1 MSEINTTR
9 LGGVNEAVKDSLVLS
24 RPKEPVEIQGPDA
37 PSPVEATQQLQDKAY
52 SALKLASDS
61 VSPQKLAELVE
72 QIREAMPARSQSLR
86 FQIDDVLDRPI
97 VSVVDENSGEMI
109 RQLPSE
115 EVVRA
120 ARNIHYMRGIL
131 FDDWS

>member
-1 MSEINTTR
+1 MGEINTTQS
-9 LGGVNEAVKDSLVLS
+9 GGVNEAVKDSRVFS
-24 RPKEPVEIQGPDA
+24 RPKEPVEIQAPDA
-37 PSPVEATQQLQDKAY
+37 PNPVEVTQELQDKAY

-61 VSPQKLAELVE
+61 VSPEKLADLVE
-72 QIREAMPARSQSLR
+72 QIRAAMPARSQSLR
-86 FQIDDVLDRPI
+86 FQIDEVLDRPV
-97 VSVVDENSGEMI
+97 VSVIDENSGEMI

-120 ARNIHYMRGIL
+120 AHNIHYMRGIL

>member
-1 MSEINTTR
+1 LGEINTKR
-9 LGGVNEAVKDSLVLS
+9 LGVVNEALKYSLVFS

-37 PSPVEATQQLQDKAY
+37 PSPVEATQELQDKAY

>member
-1 MSEINTTR
+1 MGEVNTTGA
-9 LGGVNEAVKDSLVLS
+9 GGVDKAVKDSLVFS
-24 RPKEPVEIQGPDA
+24 RPKEPLEVSSPEA
-37 PSPVEATQQLQDKAY
+37 PNPVEARQELSDKAY

-61 VSPQKLAELVE
+61 VSPEKLAELVE

-86 FQIDDVLDRPI
+86 FQIDEVLDRP
-97 VSVVDENSGEMI
+97 VVTVIDENSGEMI

-120 ARNIHYMRGIL
+120 AHNIHYMRGIL